1 MDINII
7 STEETVSA
15 AATNG
20 TIGYACKY
28 TSKNNVLTD
37 ITGTVNKT
45 AADGSSSFCGNF
57 GIQVNPGTFITQTLS
72 VSLSASDNAQIAT
85 DIPALLNA
93 IIAKLAAAQAASE
106 TAATPA
112 S

>member
-15 AATNG
+15 TSTNG
-20 TIGYACKY
+20 SIVYAY
-28 TSKNNVLTD
+28 NYMSKNNVLTGL
-37 ITGTVNKT
+37 TGTVNKT
-45 AADGSSSFCGNF
+45 AADGSSSFVGNF
-57 GIQVNPGTFITQTLS
+57 GIQANPGTFITQTLS
-72 VSLSASDNAQIAT
+72 VSLSANDSAQIGA

-93 IIAKLAAAQAASE
+93 IIAKLAAE
-106 TAATPA
+106 TTSTPA